1 VMCETALK
9 DFTARGLP
17 KEEFFADV
25 FSYAPR

>member
-1 VMCETALK
+1 MCEAALA
-9 DFTARGLP
+9 DFAAHGLP